1 MDLLNKKALVVG
13 IGISG
18 IAACKLLCK
27 RGAKVTIA
35 DSNTLEKISFDL
47 TELNELGVEIIT
59 GSNPEDVLVYD
70 IIVLSP
76 SVPFGLPFIQKAIEN
91 KITVVPEIE
100 LAYLLSKGKIV
111 GITGTNGK
119 TTTTNLV
126 SSIFAKTK
134 ESVFETGNIGK
145 PVSDYAD
152 ISNENSYF
160 ITELSS
166 YMLESID
173 KYHVNSAII
182 LNITEDHLLRH
193 KTMENY
199 KNAKMNILKNQDE
212 NDNVILN
219 LDDEYTKVMGEATK
233 AKAYYFTTKNNE
245 KADMYIKDG
254 AIYENIT
261 GLNQKFIEIKD
272 IKILG
277 VHNLYNIMA
286 SGICALLNGIS
297 KDEVVEVIKNYMGV
311 EHRIEY
317 VKTIDDVTYYND
329 SKGTNV
335 DASVCA
341 IDAMVRPIV
350 LIAGGDEK
358 NVSLDELIVN
368 IKNKVKF
375 CVFVGKT
382 KDKLASGC
390 EALGYKNFVV
400 VNDYKEAV
408 DMAKSHAENGDCVLL
423 SPACASFDMFK
434 NFEQRGNYF
443 KELVRSL

>member
-1 MDLLNKKALVVG
+1 MDLVNKKALVIG
-13 IGISG
+13 IGMSG
-18 IAACKLLCK
+18 ISACKLLCK
-27 RGAKVTIA
+27 KGADVTIA
-35 DSNTLEKISFDL
+35 DSSTLDKISFSLD
-47 TELNELGVEIIT
+47 EVEKLGVKIIT
-59 GSNPEDVLVYD
+59 GKNPDDLTGYDVV
-70 IIVLSP
+70 ILSP
-76 SVPFGLPFIQKAIEN
+76 SVPFALPFIQEAIG
-91 KITVVPEIE
+91 KGVLVIPEIE
-100 LAYLLSKGKIV
+100 LAYLLSKGTHI

-126 SSIFAKTK
+126 SKIFSRAKDG
-134 ESVFETGNIGK
+134 VFETGNIGK

-152 ISNENSYF
+152 ISNEKSYF

-166 YMLESID
+166 YMLESIES
-173 KYHVNSAII
+173 YHVQTAIL

-199 KNAKMNILKNQDE
+199 KNAKMNILKNQTID
-212 NDNVILN
+212 DNVILN
-219 LDDEYTKVMGEATK
+219 LDDEYTKSMDRYTK
-233 AKAYYFTTKNNE
+233 AKAYFFTTTDNE
-245 KADMYIKDG
+245 EASMYIKNG
-254 AIYENIT
+254 IIYENIT
-261 GLNQKFIEIKD
+261 AKNEKFININE

-286 SGICALLNGIS
+286 SSICAIINGIER
-297 KDEVVEVIKNYMGV
+297 DEIIGVVKEYLGV

-358 NVSLDELIVN
+358 NVSFDDFVLS

-382 KDKLASGC
+382 KEKLGKSC
-390 EALGYKNFVV
+390 EEVGYNDFLI
-400 VNDYKEAV
+400 VNDYIEAV
-408 DMAKSHAENGDCVLL
+408 SMARSHAENGDCVLL

-434 NFEQRGNYF
+434 SFEQRGDYF
-443 KELVRSL
+443 KELVNQL